1 MNARQFMRV
10 YAHRGASIEFPEN
23 TIAAFR
29 RALELGAPGIE
40 LDIHLST
47 EGTPVVIHDESV
59 DRTTNGSGA
68 ISEMTLA
75 EIQALDAGNGERIP
89 TLREVFE
96 LVGDRAHF
104 NLEIKTAVA
113 AEAMLHV
120 LNDFPRV
127 RWATSCFDWS
137 ALDYVHA
144 QRPDADCWLATFGT
158 PEGNEA
164 AAKMIESHTEYPQ
177 AAQMAAM
184 VRSRPVTLD
193 VVIAKA
199 KSLGSTAVSIYYE
212 ALTPEVIAELHANSL
227 EAWAWTINDV
237 DEARE
242 YMQRGI
248 DAICTDDPGAMLGLA

>member
-1 MNARQFMRV
+1 MRV

-23 TIAAFR
+23 TLAAFR
-29 RALELGAPGIE
+29 RALDLGAPGIE
-40 LDIHLST
+40 LDIHLSK
-47 EGTPVVIHDESV
+47 EGIPVVLHDESV
-59 DRTTNGSGA
+59 DRTTDGVGA
-68 ISEMTLA
+68 VNELNLD
-75 EIQALDAGNGERIP
+75 EIKALDAGNGEQIP

-113 AEAMLHV
+113 AEAMLKE
-120 LNDFPRV
+120 LENFPQV
-127 RWATSCFDWS
+127 RWATSCFDWT

-158 PEGNEA
+158 PEGGEA
-164 AAKMIESHTEYPQ
+164 AAKMIEGHTEYPQ

-184 VRSRPVTLD
+184 VRSRPVTID

-199 KSLGSTAVSIYYE
+199 KSLGSTSVSIYYE
-212 ALTPEVIAELHANSL
+212 ALTPEIIATLHENKL
-227 EAWAWTINDV
+227 EAWAWTINEV

-242 YMQRGI
+242 YMGRGI
-248 DAICTDDPGAMLGLA
+248 DAICTDAPGEMLKLVHG

>member
-1 MNARQFMRV
+1 MRV

-23 TIAAFR
+23 TLAAFR

-40 LDIHLST
+40 LDIHLSK
-47 EGTPVVIHDESV
+47 EGIPVVLHDESV
-59 DRTTNGSGA
+59 DRTTNGTGNTD
-68 ISEMTLA
+68 EMTLA

-96 LVGDRAHF
+96 LVGDKAHF

-113 AEAMLHV
+113 AQAMLD
-120 LNDFPRV
+120 LLEEFPQI

-158 PEGNEA
+158 PEGGEA
-164 AAKMIESHTEYPQ
+164 AAKMIEGHTEYPQ

-184 VRSRPVTLD
+184 VRSRPVTID

-212 ALTPEVIAELHANSL
+212 ALTPEIIATLHENKL
-227 EAWAWTINDV
+227 EAWAWTINEVDV
-237 DEARE
+237 AQE
-242 YMQRGI
+242 YMNRGI
-248 DAICTDDPGAMLGLA
+248 DAICTDAPGEMLGLVLG

>member
-1 MNARQFMRV
+1 MRV

-23 TIAAFR
+23 TLMAFR

-40 LDIHLST
+40 LDIHLSK
-47 EGTPVVIHDESV
+47 EGIPVVLHDESV
-59 DRTTNGSGA
+59 DRTTNGTGNTD
-68 ISEMTLA
+68 EMTLA

-96 LVGDRAHF
+96 LVGDKAHF

-113 AEAMLHV
+113 AQAMLD
-120 LNDFPRV
+120 LLEEFPQV
-127 RWATSCFDWS
+127 RWATSCFDWA

-158 PEGNEA
+158 PEGGEA
-164 AAKMIESHTEYPQ
+164 AAKMIEGHTEYPQ
-177 AAQMAAM
+177 AEQMAAM
-184 VRSRPVTLD
+184 VRSRPVTID

-212 ALTPEVIAELHANSL
+212 ALTPEIIALLHENKL

-237 DEARE
+237 DVARE
-242 YMQRGI
+242 YMNRGI
-248 DAICTDDPGAMLGLA
+248 DAICTDAPGEMLKL